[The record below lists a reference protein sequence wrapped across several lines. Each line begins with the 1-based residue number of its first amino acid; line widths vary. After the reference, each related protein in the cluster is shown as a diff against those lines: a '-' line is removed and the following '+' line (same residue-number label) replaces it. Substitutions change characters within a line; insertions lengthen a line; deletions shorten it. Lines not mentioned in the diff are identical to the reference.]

1 MKRKKEWESA
11 LYREFENFTGMQGDT
26 ITDQSF
32 DGDSINPS
40 HYKDTEIEFIDYA
53 KASMSKERFEGF
65 LEGNIKKYMHR
76 WSTKN
81 ESGLECLMKAEWY
94 MKKLINEVS
103 KTREDNKYGNAK

>member
-1 MKRKKEWESA
+1 MGKERIKMDRKIKKGWESA
-11 LYREFENFTGMQGDT
+11 LYDETQHDEMQGDT

-81 ESGLECLMKAEWY
+81 ENGLECLMKAEWY

-103 KTREDNKYGNAK
+103 DG

>member
-1 MKRKKEWESA
+1 MGKERIKMKRKKEWE
-11 LYREFENFTGMQGDT
+11 R
-26 ITDQSF
+26 
-32 DGDSINPS
+32 GDSINPS